1 MVGWVGGQDM
11 IRIIPLCGSNFQD
24 RTCKI
29 ISHTA
34 LYLILCTHIQIQY
47 YIWYCVHTY
56 SVIFDTVYAHT
67 LLYLTLCTHIL
78 CYIWYC
84 VHKYFVIYDS
94 VYCVMFDTVCTHD
107 IQCNIWF
114 CAHTYISFCV
124 HSYTYMILCT
134 QILSYFWYCLHN
146 VIFDSLY
153 MHTVLYL
160 IQCTQIHIQCYNRDP
175 CGTCAVMWVLYS
187 QYTAYTF
194 LSSKMCK
201 ASRLKKNI
209 AKFGWKLGLSCAKL
223 STA

>member
-1 MVGWVGGQDM
+1 MVGWVGGRDM

-94 VYCVMFDTVCTHD
+94 VYCVYTYTVLCLILCAHMTYSVIFDSVHTHIFHFVYIHTHIWYCVHKYCLIFYIVCTY
-107 IQCNIWF
+107 
-114 CAHTYISFCV
+114 YI
-124 HSYTYMILCT
+124 Y
-134 QILSYFWYCLHN
+134 N

-160 IQCTQIHIQCYNRDP
+160 ILCTHIQCYIWYCVLKYTYSVITGIRVAHVQLCECCIHSTQLTHFFP
-175 CGTCAVMWVLYS
+175 QKCVRLAV
-187 QYTAYTF
+187 
-194 LSSKMCK
+194 
-201 ASRLKKNI
+201 
-209 AKFGWKLGLSCAKL
+209 
-223 STA
+223 